1 MKWVTSLLGSCFLL
15 AVLAG
20 CGGGGSNTSTGNN
33 GGGSNGGGSPLPAGT
48 ELLYV
53 GDNVGVI
60 HGFGVDPGSGKL
72 TTLSSVAVTNGAAAG
87 DVGLAADSGGMI
99 LYATSDGLGG
109 PNVTSFLVDKQTGTL
124 TPNTGQTLPVPPRKL
139 AAAPGGGASSLA
151 CCVYV
156 IPDQSANAAE
166 LFAFNINKFNGS
178 LTLAPN
184 QPFTLPGV
192 PREDIAVT
200 PSGDWIGVPFEG
212 TSGGE
217 IAGIGRDPNTGV
229 ITLLPSPISP
239 TSTGGDEPGGLRVTP
254 DGKFV
259 VVVNQ
264 ATNSVSVF
272 SLNSGTGALTE
283 VSGSP
288 FATGNLPNPV
298 AIDPSGKF
306 VFVGNTGAGSLS
318 AYTIDSAGR
327 LTPVTGTPIQL
338 AANSQPSSIAVD
350 PAGKFVYLSIAP
362 QEVAGFAFD
371 PNTGALTPISGS
383 PFSLGQVTRDMV
395 FIPGAIQ

>member
-1 MKWVTSLLGSCFLL
+1 MKWVSSLLGAFLL
-15 AVLAG
+15 LGVLAG
-20 CGGGGSNTSTGNN
+20 CGGGSSTITTPPPPPP
-33 GGGSNGGGSPLPAGT
+33 PLPAGT

-60 HGFGVDPGSGKL
+60 HGFGVDPNSGNL
-72 TTLSSVAVTNGAAAG
+72 TPLAAVAVTNGAAAG
-87 DVGLAADSGGMI
+87 DVGLVADSGGMI

-139 AAAPGGGASSLA
+139 AAAPGGGTSSLA

-166 LFAFNINKFNGS
+166 LFAFNINKFNGG

-192 PREDIAVT
+192 PREEIAVT
-200 PSGDWIGVPFEG
+200 PSGNWIGVPFEG

-217 IAGIGRDPNTGV
+217 IAGIARDPNTGS
-229 ITLLPSPISP
+229 IMLLPSPISP
-239 TSTGGDEPGGLRVTP
+239 TSTGGDEPGGIRVTP
-254 DGKFV
+254 DGNFV

-264 ATNSVSVF
+264 ASNSVSVF

-318 AYTIDSAGR
+318 AYTIDSAGG
-327 LTPVTGTPIQL
+327 LTLTGAPIQL

-350 PAGKFVYLSIAP
+350 PAGKFVYVSMGT
-362 QEVAGFAFD
+362 QQVAGFALD
-371 PNTGALTPISGS
+371 PNTGALTAITGS
-383 PFSLGQVTRDMV
+383 PFSVGAVTRDMV
-395 FIPGAIQ
+395 FVP

>member
-1 MKWVTSLLGSCFLL
+1 MKWVTSLLVSCFLL

-20 CGGGGSNTSTGNN
+20 CGGGSSTSTTAPPPPPPPPP
-33 GGGSNGGGSPLPAGT
+33 PLPAGT

-60 HGFGVDPGSGKL
+60 HGFGVDPNSGNL
-72 TTLSSVAVTNGAAAG
+72 TALPTVAVTNQAAAA
-87 DVGLAADSGGMI
+87 DVGLAADAGGMV
-99 LYATSDGLGG
+99 LYATSAGLGG
-109 PNVTSFLVDKQTGTL
+109 PNVTSFLVDQKTGTL
-124 TPNTGQTLPVPPRKL
+124 TANTGQTLPVPPRKV
-139 AAAPGGGASSLA
+139 AAAPGGGTSGSG

-156 IPDQSANAAE
+156 IPDPSANAAQM
-166 LFAFNINKFNGS
+166 FAFSINKFNGA

-184 QPFTLPGV
+184 QPSTLLGV
-192 PREDIAVT
+192 PHDIAIA
-200 PSGDWIGVPFEG
+200 PNGGWIGLTFDG
-212 TSGGE
+212 SSGGE
-217 IAGIGRDPNTGV
+217 IDIVGRDPSTGGL
-229 ITLLPSPISP
+229 TFPPPPTSP
-239 TSTGGDEPGGLRVTP
+239 TSSGGNSPQGIRVTP
-254 DGKFV
+254 DGNFV

-298 AIDPSGKF
+298 AIDPSSKF

-318 AYTIDSAGR
+318 AYTIDSAGG
-327 LTPVTGTPIQL
+327 LKLTGTPIQL

-350 PAGKFVYLSIAP
+350 PAGKFVYVSIAP
-362 QEVAGFAFD
+362 QQLAGFALD
-371 PNTGALTPISGS
+371 PNTGALTPIPGS
-383 PFSLGQVTRDMV
+383 PFSVGAVTRDMV
-395 FIPGAIQ
+395 FVP

>member
-1 MKWVTSLLGSCFLL
+1 MKRVASLLGAFLL
-15 AVLAG
+15 LGVLAG
-20 CGGGGSNTSTGNN
+20 CGGGSSTSTTPPPPPP
-33 GGGSNGGGSPLPAGT
+33 PLPAGT

-53 GDNVGVI
+53 GDNVGMI

-72 TTLSSVAVTNGAAAG
+72 TPLSSVAVTNGAAAG

-124 TPNTGQTLPVPPRKL
+124 TPNTGQTMPVPPRKL
-139 AAAPGGGASSLA
+139 AAAPGGGTSSLA

-156 IPDQSANAAE
+156 IPDQNANAAQ
-166 LFAFNINKFNGS
+166 LFAFNINKFNGG

-200 PSGDWIGVPFEG
+200 PSGNWIGVPFEG

-229 ITLLPSPISP
+229 IMLLPSPISP
-239 TSTGGDEPGGLRVTP
+239 TSTGGDEPGGIRVTP

-272 SLNSGTGALTE
+272 SLNSVTGALTE

-288 FATGNLPNPV
+288 FATGNNPDPV

-306 VFVGNTGAGSLS
+306 VFVGNRGAGSLS
-318 AYTIDSAGR
+318 AYTIDSAGG

-338 AANSQPSSIAVD
+338 AGNSQPSSIAVD
-350 PAGKFVYLSIAP
+350 PAGKFVYVSIVP
-362 QEVAGFAFD
+362 QQVAGFALD
-371 PNTGALTPISGS
+371 PNTGVLTPITGS
-383 PFSLGQVTRDMV
+383 PFSVGAVTRDMV
-395 FIPGAIQ
+395 FIP

>member
-1 MKWVTSLLGSCFLL
+1 MKWVTLLLGWCFLL

-20 CGGGGSNTSTGNN
+20 CGGGSSGTSTSNN

-60 HGFGVDPGSGKL
+60 HGFAVDPNSGNL
-72 TTLSSVAVTNGAAAG
+72 TPLAPVAVTNGAAAG
-87 DVGLAADSGGMI
+87 DVGLAADAGGMI

-139 AAAPGGGASSLA
+139 AAAPGGGTSALA

-156 IPDQSANAAE
+156 IPDQSANAAD
-166 LFAFNINKFNGS
+166 LFAFNINKFNGG

-200 PSGDWIGVPFEG
+200 PSGNWIGVPLEG

-229 ITLLPSPISP
+229 IMLLPSPISP
-239 TSTGGDEPGGLRVTP
+239 TGTGGDEPGGIRVTP

-306 VFVGNTGAGSLS
+306 VFVGNTGGNSLS
-318 AYTIDSAGR
+318 AYTIDLSGT

-350 PAGKFVYLSIAP
+350 PAGKFVYLSIVP
-362 QEVAGFAFD
+362 QAVAGFAFD
-371 PNTGALTPISGS
+371 PNTGALTPIAGS
-383 PFSLGQVTRDMV
+383 PFPLGAVTRDMV
-395 FIPGAIQ
+395 FVP

>member
-1 MKWVTSLLGSCFLL
+1 MKWVTWLLGAFLL
-15 AVLAG
+15 LGVLAG
-20 CGGGGSNTSTGNN
+20 CGGSSTSTSNN

-53 GDNVGVI
+53 CDNVGNI
-60 HGFGVDPGSGKL
+60 HGFGVDPSSGKL
-72 TTLSSVAVTNGAAAG
+72 TPLPSVAVTNGAAAG

-139 AAAPGGGASSLA
+139 AAAPGGGSSALA

-166 LFAFNINKFNGS
+166 LFAFNINKQNGT

-184 QPFTLPGV
+184 QPSTLPGV
-192 PREDIAVT
+192 PREDIAIT
-200 PSGDWIGVPFEG
+200 PSGNWIGVPFEG

-217 IAGIGRDPNTGV
+217 IAGIARDPNTGA
-229 ITLLPSPISP
+229 IANLPP
-239 TSTGGDEPGGLRVTP
+239 TGTGGDEPGGIRVTP

-327 LTPVTGTPIQL
+327 LTAVTGTPIQL

-350 PAGKFVYLSIAP
+350 PAGKFVYLSI
-362 QEVAGFAFD
+362 V
-371 PNTGALTPISGS
+371 
-383 PFSLGQVTRDMV
+383 
-395 FIPGAIQ
+395 

>member
-1 MKWVTSLLGSCFLL
+1 MKSVTSLLGSCFLL

-20 CGGGGSNTSTGNN
+20 CGGGSSTSTTAPPPPPPPPP
-33 GGGSNGGGSPLPAGT
+33 PLPAGT

-60 HGFGVDPGSGKL
+60 HGFGVDPNSGNL
-72 TTLSSVAVTNGAAAG
+72 TALPTVAVTNQAAAA
-87 DVGLAADSGGMI
+87 DVGLAADAGGMV
-99 LYATSDGLGG
+99 LYATSAGLGG
-109 PNVTSFLVDKQTGTL
+109 PNVTSFLVDQKTGTL
-124 TPNTGQTLPVPPRKL
+124 TANTGQTLPVPPRKV
-139 AAAPGGGASSLA
+139 AAAPGGGTSGSG

-156 IPDQSANAAE
+156 IPDPSANAAQM
-166 LFAFNINKFNGS
+166 FAFSINKFNGA

-184 QPFTLPGV
+184 QPSTLLGV
-192 PREDIAVT
+192 PHDIAIA
-200 PSGDWIGVPFEG
+200 PNGGWIGLTFDG
-212 TSGGE
+212 SSGGE
-217 IAGIGRDPNTGV
+217 IDIVGRDPSTGGL
-229 ITLLPSPISP
+229 TFPPPPTSP
-239 TSTGGDEPGGLRVTP
+239 TSSGGNSPQGIRVTP
-254 DGKFV
+254 DGNFV

-298 AIDPSGKF
+298 AIDPSSKF

-318 AYTIDSAGR
+318 AYTIDSAGG
-327 LTPVTGTPIQL
+327 LKLTGTPIQL

-350 PAGKFVYLSIAP
+350 PAGKFVYVSIVP
-362 QEVAGFAFD
+362 QQIAGFTID
-371 PNTGALTPISGS
+371 PTTGALTPISGS
-383 PFSLGQVTRDMV
+383 PFSVGAVTRDMV
-395 FIPGAIQ
+395 FVP

>member
-1 MKWVTSLLGSCFLL
+1 MKWVSSLLGAFLL
-15 AVLAG
+15 LGVLAG
-20 CGGGGSNTSTGNN
+20 CGGGSSTITTPPPPPP
-33 GGGSNGGGSPLPAGT
+33 PLPAGT

-60 HGFGVDPGSGKL
+60 HGFGVDPNSGNL
-72 TTLSSVAVTNGAAAG
+72 TPLAAVAVTNGAAAG
-87 DVGLAADSGGMI
+87 DVGLVADSGGMI

-139 AAAPGGGASSLA
+139 AAAPGGGTSSLA

-166 LFAFNINKFNGS
+166 LFAFNINKSNGS

-192 PREDIAVT
+192 PREEIAVT
-200 PSGDWIGVPFEG
+200 PSGNWIGVPFEG

-217 IAGIGRDPNTGV
+217 IAGIARDPNTGS
-229 ITLLPSPISP
+229 IMLLPSPISP
-239 TSTGGDEPGGLRVTP
+239 TSTGGDEPGGIRVTP
-254 DGKFV
+254 DGNFV

-264 ATNSVSVF
+264 ASNSVSVF

-318 AYTIDSAGR
+318 AYTIDSAGG
-327 LTPVTGTPIQL
+327 LTLTGAPIQL

-350 PAGKFVYLSIAP
+350 PAGKFVYVSIVP
-362 QEVAGFAFD
+362 QQVAGFALD
-371 PNTGALTPISGS
+371 PTTGALTPITGS
-383 PFSLGQVTRDMV
+383 PFSVGAVTRDIV
-395 FIPGAIQ
+395 FVP

>member
-1 MKWVTSLLGSCFLL
+1 MKWVASLLGSCFLL

-20 CGGGGSNTSTGNN
+20 CGGGSSTSTTAPPPPPPPPP
-33 GGGSNGGGSPLPAGT
+33 PLPAGT

-60 HGFGVDPGSGKL
+60 HGFGVDPNSGNL
-72 TTLSSVAVTNGAAAG
+72 TPLPTVAVTNGAAAG

-99 LYATSDGLGG
+99 VYATSDGLGG

-139 AAAPGGGASSLA
+139 AAAPGGGTSSLA

-166 LFAFNINKFNGS
+166 LFAFNINKFNGG

-192 PREDIAVT
+192 PREDIAVN
-200 PSGDWIGVPFEG
+200 SGNWIGVPFEG

-229 ITLLPSPISP
+229 IMLLPSPISP
-239 TSTGGDEPGGLRVTP
+239 TSTGGDEPGGIRVTP
-254 DGKFV
+254 DGNFV

-318 AYTIDSAGR
+318 AYTIDSAGG

-350 PAGKFVYLSIAP
+350 PAGKFVYVSIAP
-362 QEVAGFAFD
+362 QEVAGFTID
-371 PNTGALTPISGS
+371 PTTGALTPITDS
-383 PFSLGQVTRDMV
+383 PFSVGAVTRDIV
-395 FIPGAIQ
+395 FVP